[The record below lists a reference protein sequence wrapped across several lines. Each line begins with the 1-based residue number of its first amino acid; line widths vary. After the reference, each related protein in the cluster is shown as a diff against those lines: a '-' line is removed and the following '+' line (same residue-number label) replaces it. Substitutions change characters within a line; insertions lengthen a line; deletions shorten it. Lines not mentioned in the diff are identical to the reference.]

1 MSAKRKS
8 SLAVP
13 ENINEEYYQISTE
26 ILSSFPRYRPP
37 VDLFFFREDIAV
49 LAPFS
54 RKGARL
60 SNEQVEEVNQLCENG
75 NLFVSRSD
83 HHIYFEHMIKQL
95 DLVLQDHNLKESE
108 IVSICIDALKM
119 RYDAFYSQP
128 VKSVFENLQRDVLVL
143 TEYLMED
150 PTRINAFMRR
160 LNTEYNPVNHAMNT
174 MIVGLWLRL
183 KRPEEL
189 TRKDLDSLAIGL
201 LIHDIGMSKM
211 PQFFL
216 TRKGPLKNE
225 ERDKIV
231 THPIQSVK
239 ILQKMEVG
247 DNNSLYPCFEH
258 HERLDGS
265 GYPQRTKG
273 KDIHLAGRI
282 CAIADSFSAMISDR
296 PYASKME
303 PLKAA
308 NELSEHPGYDAS
320 LARQL
325 VGAYATGKF

>member
-1 MSAKRKS
+1 MSANRKS
-8 SLAVP
+8 SRAVP

-60 SNEQVEEVNQLCENG
+60 SNEQVEEVNKLCEEG

-95 DLVLQDHNLKESE
+95 DLVLQDHNLKEGE
-108 IVSICIDALKM
+108 IVSICINALKM
-119 RYDAFYSQP
+119 RYDAFFNQP
-128 VKSVFENLQRDVLVL
+128 VKNVFDALLRDTLVL
-143 TEYLMED
+143 TEYLIGD
-150 PTRINAFMRR
+150 KTRINAFMRR
-160 LNTEYNPVNHAMNT
+160 LSKEYSPANHALNT
-174 MIVGLWLRL
+174 LISGLYIRF

-189 TRKDLDSLAIGL
+189 TRKELDNLAISL
-201 LIHDIGMSKM
+201 LVHDIGMSKM
-211 PQFFL
+211 PPFL
-216 TRKGPLKNE
+216 ISRKGPLKNE
-225 ERDKIV
+225 EKEKL
-231 THPIQSVK
+231 TLHPLQSAK
-239 ILQKMEVG
+239 ILQKMELAA
-247 DNNSLYPCFEH
+247 SEPIYACFEH

-265 GYPQRTKG
+265 GYPQRSKAEQ
-273 KDIHLAGRI
+273 IHPAGRI
-282 CAIADSFSAMISDR
+282 CAVADSFAAMITDR
-296 PYASKME
+296 PYAPAME

-308 NELSEHPGYDAS
+308 TELSENPGYDAS
-320 LARQL
+320 LARIL

>member
-1 MSAKRKS
+1 MSAKRTS
-8 SLAVP
+8 ANAVP

-60 SNEQVEEVNQLCENG
+60 SNEQVEEVAALCEAG

-83 HHIYFEHMIKQL
+83 HHIYFELMIKQL

-119 RYDAFYSQP
+119 RYDAFYNQP
-128 VKSVFENLQRDVLVL
+128 VKNAFDPLLRDVLVL
-143 TEYLMED
+143 TEYLMGD
-150 PTRINAFMRR
+150 KTRINAFMRR
-160 LNTEYNPVNHAMNT
+160 LFKEHSPANHALNT
-174 MIVGLWLRL
+174 MITGLWMRF

-189 TRKDLDSLAIGL
+189 LRKELDNLAVGL
-201 LIHDIGMSKM
+201 LIHDVGMSKM
-211 PQFFL
+211 PPFL
-216 TRKGPLKNE
+216 LSRKGPLKNDE
-225 ERDKIV
+225 KEKLMV
-231 THPIQSVK
+231 HPLQSAK
-239 ILQKMEVG
+239 ILQKMELAANDPV
-247 DNNSLYPCFEH
+247 YACFQH

-265 GYPQRTKG
+265 GYPQHSKG
-273 KDIHLAGRI
+273 DQIHIAGRI
-282 CAIADSFSAMISDR
+282 CAVADSFSAMISER
-296 PYASKME
+296 PYAPAIE

-308 NELSEHPGYDAS
+308 TELSENPGYDSS
-320 LARQL
+320 LARLL
-325 VGAYATGKF
+325 VGAYATNKF